1 MTRLAAGALA
11 GTVLLA
17 GCSAADSGT
26 GSSSSAPVKQRTVT
40 VLAASSLTESFTALK
55 KTLEA
60 QNPGLE
66 VKLSFAASSTL
77 VAQLNNG
84 FDADIV
90 ALADEKSATSLK
102 ADLVSGRTHRLFAS
116 NRLQIAT
123 PSTNPGHVTSLATL
137 SSGSVD
143 TVLCAVQ
150 VPCGRA
156 ADGVLKKAK
165 VKPHVIS
172 YEANV
177 KATLAKVSLGEA
189 DAAIVYVT
197 DVKAAGGKVHGVDI
211 PAAENTVTRLPIY
224 DLSGTHAAKEFYAAV
239 TSAGFATV
247 LQNAGFGTP

>member
-1 MTRLAAGALA
+1 MTGTRLAAGALA
-11 GTVLLA
+11 GAVLLA
-17 GCSAADSGT
+17 GCSSSSDTTSGT
-26 GSSSSAPVKQRTVT
+26 SSSQPQQKRTLT

-60 QNPGLE
+60 NDPGLE
-66 VKLSFAASSTL
+66 VKLSFGASSTL
-77 VAQLNNG
+77 VTQLNNG

-102 ADLVSGRTHRLFAS
+102 ATGISHRLFAT

-123 PSTNPGHVTSLATL
+123 PAANPGHVTSLKTL

-156 ADGVLKKAK
+156 ADAVLKKAG
-165 VKPHVIS
+165 VKAHVIS

-177 KATLAKVSLGEA
+177 KATLAKVSLGDA

-197 DVKAAGGKVHGVDI
+197 DVKAAGSKVHGVDI
-211 PAAENTVTRLPIY
+211 PVAENTITKLPIY
-224 DLSGTHAAKEFYAAV
+224 DLSGSDAAKEFYAAV
-239 TSAGFATV
+239 GSAAFAKV
-247 LQNAGFGTP
+247 LKDAGFGTP